1 MFMPSPPHAPRTRRI
16 RDLIVETLRDA
27 WHVARVPRGQLALLL
42 CAVPL
47 GLAVSSGLWTA
58 MASEWDTDSD
68 TAAVVSGILGGV
80 VSSIGCLAGGWCCGR
95 WDRQRCYV
103 VFGIMVAIVGA
114 AMAWLP
120 HTKGMFVTTALL
132 MSFCAGMSWAAYT
145 AFVLDVI
152 GVSGA
157 ATKFSAFASLANLPI
172 WYMGHVNGWAL
183 KKWGTDGMLYF
194 EAALG
199 IAGAA
204 VFLIAVQLLLPR
216 RRRMTETPAAP

>member
-1 MFMPSPPHAPRTRRI
+1 MPSPAHAPRTRRI

-27 WHVARVPRGQLALLL
+27 WHVAKVPRGQLALLL

-47 GLAVSSGLWTA
+47 GLAVSSGLWSA

-68 TAAVVSGILGGV
+68 TVAVVSGILGGV
-80 VSSIGCLAGGWCCGR
+80 VSSIGCLAGGWCCER

-103 VFGIMVAIVGA
+103 VFGILVAVIGA
-114 AMAWLP
+114 AMASLP
-120 HTKGMFVTTALL
+120 HTKGVFVSLALL

-152 GVSGA
+152 GVGGA

-183 KKWGTDGMLYF
+183 KKWDTNAMLYL

-199 IAGAA
+199 IAAA
-204 VFLIAVQLLLPR
+204 IVFLIAAKLLLR
-216 RRRMTETPAAP
+216 RARRTETPGAP